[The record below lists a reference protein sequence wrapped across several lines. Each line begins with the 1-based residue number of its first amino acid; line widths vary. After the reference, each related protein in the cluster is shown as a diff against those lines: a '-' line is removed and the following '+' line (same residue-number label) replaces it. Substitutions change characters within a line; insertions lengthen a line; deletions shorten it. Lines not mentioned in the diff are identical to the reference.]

1 MHDFDIDREARW
13 QADRQFKLGGEVFT
27 HRPGVRPELM
37 AEWEGIDAN
46 TSAVDALA
54 ITDRLIKAW
63 IDTTDDPDAVKR
75 FEVLRQREE
84 DPISGGDLS
93 TLIFWLY
100 RQSTRRPTE
109 PSTSSDNGH
118 GTTGAPSTATS
129 STEPEPAS
137 TP

>member
-1 MHDFDIDREARW
+1 MQDFDIDRQARW
-13 QADRQFKLGGEVFT
+13 HADRQFKLGGEVFT

-37 AEWEGIDAN
+37 AEWEGIDAS
-46 TSAVDALA
+46 TSAVEALA

-63 IDTTDDPDAVKR
+63 IDTTDDSTAVKR
-75 FEVLRQREE
+75 FEALRQREE

-118 GTTGAPSTATS
+118 GTTGESSTEIS
-129 STEPEPAS
+129 STEPAVAS
-137 TP
+137 PD